1 MIIRVKMRRE
11 KSITISASACAC
23 YTSKGSDKTSESECW
38 YKRKKWHC
46 NRAKKRTQ
54 KCPGLN
60 DRRTD
65 EVLRKNASWSRW
77 TLLFLRT
84 MSLLHVQFVPTFRS
98 TPAAGTLCS
107 THMAWL
113 RENSERGRAHPPTS
127 HHTIWL
133 PISIRMN
140 SYVQTLV
147 IPILIQWQWR

>member
-1 MIIRVKMRRE
+1 MIIRVKMGRE

-23 YTSKGSDKTSESECW
+23 YTNKSSDKTSESECW

-84 MSLLHVQFVPTFRS
+84 MSLLHVQSSRHALRS
-98 TPAAGTLCS
+98 TPAAGSLCS
-107 THMAWL
+107 THEPGL
-113 RENSERGRAHPPTS
+113 REKSERGRAQTPTS
-127 HHTIWL
+127 HHTICL
-133 PISIRMN
+133 ITNIYPYDFIRTDIGN
-140 SYVQTLV
+140 IIV
-147 IPILIQWQWR
+147 